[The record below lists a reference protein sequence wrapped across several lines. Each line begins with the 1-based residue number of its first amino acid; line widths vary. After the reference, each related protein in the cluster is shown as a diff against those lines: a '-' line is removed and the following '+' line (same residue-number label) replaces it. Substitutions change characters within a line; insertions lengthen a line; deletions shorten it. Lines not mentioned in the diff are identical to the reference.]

1 MRIGIIGSGDVGR
14 ALGRGFAARG
24 HDVKLGTRDPGAE
37 KIQDWLAN
45 AVGNA
50 TAGTFA
56 EAAEFGELLVLA
68 TLWEGTENAIQLAG
82 KESFAGKVLF
92 DATNPL
98 DFSRGVPPTLAV
110 SGDDSGGERIQ
121 RWLPDAKVVKA
132 FNTVSN
138 VQMVEP
144 HLPGGPPDMFICGE
158 DAEAKQTVTELANS
172 LGWPVID
179 LGGIANAR
187 YLESMAMVFIVHAFN
202 TGNWNIAFKLLR

>member
-1 MRIGIIGSGDVGR
+1 
-14 ALGRGFAARG
+14 
-24 HDVKLGTRDPGAE
+24 
-37 KIQDWLAN
+37 
-45 AVGNA
+45 
-50 TAGTFA
+50 
-56 EAAEFGELLVLA
+56 
-68 TLWEGTENAIQLAG
+68 
-82 KESFAGKVLF
+82 VLF

-121 RWLPDAKVVKA
+121 RWLPDARVVKA

-158 DAEAKQTVTELANS
+158 DAEAKQIVTELANS

-202 TGNWNIAFKLLR
+202 TGNWNVAFKLLR